1 MTEESSAH
9 AFTLEQAAK
18 TLDIKPR
25 TLYNWLHEAHITPL
39 HLDQKTKGITQA
51 QIEELARLH
60 GRLLPGADLAERVR
74 QLEERVQQLE
84 AWRATWEA
92 SRAQNQTKETP

>member
-1 MTEESSAH
+1 MAQSPQEQIV
-9 AFTLEQAAK
+9 TLEQAAV

-25 TLYNWLHEAHITPL
+25 TLYNWLREAQITPL
-39 HLDQKTKGITQA
+39 QFDKKTKGITQA
-51 QIEELARLH
+51 QLEELARLH

-84 AWRATWEA
+84 SWRSTWEVSRATD
-92 SRAQNQTKETP
+92 QTKELR